1 MEDLGAGSYEL
12 DELDATDG
20 YIVNKQPIYFV
31 VKKNS
36 NDKQPLDELEFV
48 NYQAEV
54 TGRKVTEQGQ
64 TLAGAVLQFTMPMS
78 RISPKVHR

>member
-1 MEDLGAGSYEL
+1 MDDLGAGSYEL
-12 DELDATDG
+12 DEMDATDG

-54 TGRKVTEQGQ
+54 SDVKSTSKVKP
-64 TLAGAVLQFTMPMS
+64 LAGAVLQFTMSIS

>member
-12 DELDATDG
+12 DEMDATDG

-36 NDKQPLDELEFV
+36 NDKQP
-48 NYQAEV
+48 Q
-54 TGRKVTEQGQ
+54 
-64 TLAGAVLQFTMPMS
+64 MS
-78 RISPKVHR
+78 